1 MRAYERLGE
10 RPRFEIQEPYNTAA
24 TRNFHVFRTTFS
36 YVFDPET
43 PWLPDQIVNELRAQ
57 YDRMNAA
64 GEFKTDNIMVSYMVQ
79 EKTPGLA
86 EYPYAAATRAA
97 ARRAVEGRRTGLHR
111 QNRNNV
117 DWGGLLAQIL
127 REDHY
132 DALDGAENTAGNRLS
147 RVVFEFTEYRIPYGR
162 GATQDLGLMPRALVD
177 LPDIGNGLCGQA
189 CLAYAISPPSIQ
201 KNMRI
206 PARKDLQKAAVAMAE
221 KINVKTSMNITEFDT
236 FTLIHPEYTVVIMGG
251 QTQAMFEQLPTIL
264 PQITS
269 GRLRPLGVTG
279 KNRAPALPNVPTIA
293 ESGVPGYESTAWF
306 TVATSAKV
314 PGPVVQKLNAGLN
327 TVLSNPEVQAKLKD
341 LGMSAVGGGTDYAAK
356 YFASETE
363 KWTRVIKAGNLKAE

>member
-1 MRAYERLGE
+1 M
-10 RPRFEIQEPYNTAA
+10 
-24 TRNFHVFRTTFS
+24 S
-36 YVFDPET
+36 
-43 PWLPDQIVNELRAQ
+43 LR
-57 YDRMNAA
+57 
-64 GEFKTDNIMVSYMVQ
+64 KS
-79 EKTPGLA
+79 
-86 EYPYAAATRAA
+86 
-97 ARRAVEGRRTGLHR
+97 GRRTLLKAGLAACALALSGTAAAQAFPDKPIHMIVPFAPAGSTSILAR
-111 QNRNNV
+111 
-117 DWGGLLAQIL
+117 LLAQYLSPLYNQPVIVENKPGAGGHL
-127 REDHY
+127 
-132 DALDGAENTAGNRLS
+132 GAEF
-147 RVVFEFTEYRIPYGR
+147 VVKAPPDGYALLLGTIGIHAAHALYAKLPYDP
-162 GATQDLGLMPRALVD
+162 AKDLQPILVAVD
-177 LPDIGNGLCGQA
+177 LP
-189 CLAYAISPPSIQ
+189 LALVV
-201 KNMRI
+201 N
-206 PARKDLQKAAVAMAE
+206 PAFPAKTVQDFVAMAKAKPGE
-221 KINVKTSMNITEFDT
+221 INFGSAGSGSSTHMTGELFQLVAGVKLTHIPYKGSMPAVQD
-236 FTLIHPEYTVVIMGG
+236 VMGG

-363 KWTRVIKAGNLKAE
+363 KWTRVIKAGNLKAD

>member
-1 MRAYERLGE
+1 MENKPG
-10 RPRFEIQEPYNTAA
+10 
-24 TRNFHVFRTTFS
+24 
-36 YVFDPET
+36 
-43 PWLPDQIVNELRAQ
+43 
-57 YDRMNAA
+57 A
-64 GEFKTDNIMVSYMVQ
+64 GAH
-79 EKTPGLA
+79 L
-86 EYPYAAATRAA
+86 
-97 ARRAVEGRRTGLHR
+97 
-111 QNRNNV
+111 
-117 DWGGLLAQIL
+117 
-127 REDHY
+127 
-132 DALDGAENTAGNRLS
+132 GAEFVAKAPPDGYTLLLGTIGIHAAHAL
-147 RVVFEFTEYRIPYGR
+147 YAKLPYDP
-162 GATQDLGLMPRALVD
+162 TKDLQPILVAVD
-177 LPDIGNGLCGQA
+177 LP
-189 CLAYAISPPSIQ
+189 LALVV
-201 KNMRI
+201 N
-206 PARKDLQKAAVAMAE
+206 PAFPAKTVQDFVAMAKAKPGE
-221 KINVKTSMNITEFDT
+221 INFGSAGSGSSTHMTGELFQLVAGVKLTHIPYKGSMPAVQD
-236 FTLIHPEYTVVIMGG
+236 VMGG

-363 KWTRVIKAGNLKAE
+363 KWTRVIKAGNLKAD

>member
-1 MRAYERLGE
+1 M
-10 RPRFEIQEPYNTAA
+10 
-24 TRNFHVFRTTFS
+24 S
-36 YVFDPET
+36 
-43 PWLPDQIVNELRAQ
+43 LR
-57 YDRMNAA
+57 
-64 GEFKTDNIMVSYMVQ
+64 KS
-79 EKTPGLA
+79 
-86 EYPYAAATRAA
+86 
-97 ARRAVEGRRTGLHR
+97 GRRTLLKAGLTACALALSGAAAAQAFPDKPIHMIVPFTPAGSTSILAR
-111 QNRNNV
+111 
-117 DWGGLLAQIL
+117 LLAQYLSPLYNQPVIVENKPGAGAHL
-127 REDHY
+127 
-132 DALDGAENTAGNRLS
+132 GAEFVAKAPPDGYTLLLGTIGIHAAHAL
-147 RVVFEFTEYRIPYGR
+147 YAKLPYDP
-162 GATQDLGLMPRALVD
+162 AKDLQPILVAVD
-177 LPDIGNGLCGQA
+177 LP
-189 CLAYAISPPSIQ
+189 LALVV
-201 KNMRI
+201 N
-206 PARKDLQKAAVAMAE
+206 PAFPAKTVQDFVAMAKAKPGE
-221 KINVKTSMNITEFDT
+221 INFGSAGSGSSTHMTGELFQLVAGVKLTHIPYKGSMPAVQD
-236 FTLIHPEYTVVIMGG
+236 VMGG

-363 KWTRVIKAGNLKAE
+363 KWTRVIKAGNLKAD

>member
-1 MRAYERLGE
+1 M
-10 RPRFEIQEPYNTAA
+10 
-24 TRNFHVFRTTFS
+24 S
-36 YVFDPET
+36 
-43 PWLPDQIVNELRAQ
+43 LRKSGRRILLKA
-57 YDRMNAA
+57 
-64 GEFKTDNIMVSYMVQ
+64 
-79 EKTPGLA
+79 GLA
-86 EYPYAAATRAA
+86 ACALALSATAGA
-97 ARRAVEGRRTGLHR
+97 QAFPDKPIHMIVPFTPAGSTSILAR
-111 QNRNNV
+111 
-117 DWGGLLAQIL
+117 LLAQYLSPLYNQPVIVENKPGAGAHL
-127 REDHY
+127 
-132 DALDGAENTAGNRLS
+132 GAEFVAKAPPDGYTLLLGTIGIHAAHAL
-147 RVVFEFTEYRIPYGR
+147 YAKLPYDP
-162 GATQDLGLMPRALVD
+162 TKDLQPILVAVD
-177 LPDIGNGLCGQA
+177 LP
-189 CLAYAISPPSIQ
+189 LALVVNPSF
-201 KNMRI
+201 
-206 PARKDLQKAAVAMAE
+206 PAKTVQDFVAMAKAKPGE
-221 KINVKTSMNITEFDT
+221 INFGSAGSGSSTHMTGELFQLVAGVKLTHIPYKGSMPAVQD
-236 FTLIHPEYTVVIMGG
+236 VMGG

>member
-1 MRAYERLGE
+1 M
-10 RPRFEIQEPYNTAA
+10 
-24 TRNFHVFRTTFS
+24 S
-36 YVFDPET
+36 
-43 PWLPDQIVNELRAQ
+43 LRKSGRRILLKA
-57 YDRMNAA
+57 
-64 GEFKTDNIMVSYMVQ
+64 
-79 EKTPGLA
+79 GLA
-86 EYPYAAATRAA
+86 ACALALSATAGA
-97 ARRAVEGRRTGLHR
+97 QAFPDKPIHMIVPFTPAGSTSILAR
-111 QNRNNV
+111 
-117 DWGGLLAQIL
+117 LLAQYLSPLYNQPVIVENKPGAGAHL
-127 REDHY
+127 
-132 DALDGAENTAGNRLS
+132 GAEFVAKAPPDGYTLLLGTIGIHAAHAL
-147 RVVFEFTEYRIPYGR
+147 YAKLPYDP
-162 GATQDLGLMPRALVD
+162 AKDLQPILVAVD
-177 LPDIGNGLCGQA
+177 LP
-189 CLAYAISPPSIQ
+189 LALVV
-201 KNMRI
+201 N
-206 PARKDLQKAAVAMAE
+206 PAFPAKTVQDFVAMAKAKPGE
-221 KINVKTSMNITEFDT
+221 INFGSAGSGSSTHMTGELFQLVAGVKLTHIPYKGSMPAVQD
-236 FTLIHPEYTVVIMGG
+236 VMGG

-363 KWTRVIKAGNLKAE
+363 KWTRVIKAGNLKAD

>member
-1 MRAYERLGE
+1 M
-10 RPRFEIQEPYNTAA
+10 
-24 TRNFHVFRTTFS
+24 S
-36 YVFDPET
+36 
-43 PWLPDQIVNELRAQ
+43 LR
-57 YDRMNAA
+57 
-64 GEFKTDNIMVSYMVQ
+64 KS
-79 EKTPGLA
+79 
-86 EYPYAAATRAA
+86 
-97 ARRAVEGRRTGLHR
+97 GRRTLLKAGLAACALALSATAGAQAFPDKPIHMIVPFTPAGSTSILAR
-111 QNRNNV
+111 
-117 DWGGLLAQIL
+117 LLAQYLSPLYNQPVIVENKPGAGAHL
-127 REDHY
+127 
-132 DALDGAENTAGNRLS
+132 GAEFVAKAPPDGYTLLLGTIGIHAAHAL
-147 RVVFEFTEYRIPYGR
+147 YAKLPYDP
-162 GATQDLGLMPRALVD
+162 TKDLQPILVAVD
-177 LPDIGNGLCGQA
+177 LP
-189 CLAYAISPPSIQ
+189 LALVVNPSF
-201 KNMRI
+201 
-206 PARKDLQKAAVAMAE
+206 PAKTVQDFVAMAKAKPGE
-221 KINVKTSMNITEFDT
+221 INFGSAGSGSSTHMTGELFQLVAGVKLTHIPYKGSMPAVQD
-236 FTLIHPEYTVVIMGG
+236 VMGG

>member
-1 MRAYERLGE
+1 M
-10 RPRFEIQEPYNTAA
+10 
-24 TRNFHVFRTTFS
+24 S
-36 YVFDPET
+36 
-43 PWLPDQIVNELRAQ
+43 LRKSGRRILLKA
-57 YDRMNAA
+57 
-64 GEFKTDNIMVSYMVQ
+64 
-79 EKTPGLA
+79 GLA
-86 EYPYAAATRAA
+86 ACALALSATAGA
-97 ARRAVEGRRTGLHR
+97 QAFPDKPIHMIVPFTPAGSTSILAR
-111 QNRNNV
+111 
-117 DWGGLLAQIL
+117 LLAQYLSPLYNQPVIVENKPGAGAHL
-127 REDHY
+127 
-132 DALDGAENTAGNRLS
+132 GAEFVAKAPPDGYTLLLGTIGIHAAHAL
-147 RVVFEFTEYRIPYGR
+147 YAKLPYDP
-162 GATQDLGLMPRALVD
+162 TKDLQPILVAVD
-177 LPDIGNGLCGQA
+177 LP
-189 CLAYAISPPSIQ
+189 LALVV
-201 KNMRI
+201 N
-206 PARKDLQKAAVAMAE
+206 PAFPAKTVQDFVAMAKAKPGE
-221 KINVKTSMNITEFDT
+221 INFGSAGSGSSTHMTGELFQLVAGVKLTHIPYKGSMPAVQD
-236 FTLIHPEYTVVIMGG
+236 VMGG

-363 KWTRVIKAGNLKAE
+363 KWTRVIKAGNLKAD

>member
-1 MRAYERLGE
+1 MSLRKSGRRILLKAGLAACALALSG
-10 RPRFEIQEPYNTAA
+10 TAA
-24 TRNFHVFRTTFS
+24 AQAFPDKPIHMIVPF
-36 YVFDPET
+36 T
-43 PWLPDQIVNELRAQ
+43 P
-57 YDRMNAA
+57 A
-64 GEFKTDNIMVSYMVQ
+64 GSTSI
-79 EKTPGLA
+79 LA
-86 EYPYAAATRAA
+86 R
-97 ARRAVEGRRTGLHR
+97 
-111 QNRNNV
+111 
-117 DWGGLLAQIL
+117 LLAQYLSPLYNQPVIVENKPGAGAHL
-127 REDHY
+127 
-132 DALDGAENTAGNRLS
+132 GAEFVAKAPPDGYTLLLGTIGIHAAHAL
-147 RVVFEFTEYRIPYGR
+147 YAKLPYDP
-162 GATQDLGLMPRALVD
+162 TKDLQPILVAVD
-177 LPDIGNGLCGQA
+177 LP
-189 CLAYAISPPSIQ
+189 LALVV
-201 KNMRI
+201 N
-206 PARKDLQKAAVAMAE
+206 PAFPAKTVQDFVAMAKAKPGE
-221 KINVKTSMNITEFDT
+221 INFGSAGSGSSTHMTGELFQLVAGVKLTHIPYKGSMPAVQD
-236 FTLIHPEYTVVIMGG
+236 VMGG

-279 KNRAPALPNVPTIA
+279 KNRAPALPTVPTIA

>member
-1 MRAYERLGE
+1 M
-10 RPRFEIQEPYNTAA
+10 
-24 TRNFHVFRTTFS
+24 S
-36 YVFDPET
+36 
-43 PWLPDQIVNELRAQ
+43 LRKSGRCILLKA
-57 YDRMNAA
+57 
-64 GEFKTDNIMVSYMVQ
+64 
-79 EKTPGLA
+79 GLA
-86 EYPYAAATRAA
+86 ACALALSATAGA
-97 ARRAVEGRRTGLHR
+97 QAFPDKPIHMIVPFTPAGSTSILAR
-111 QNRNNV
+111 
-117 DWGGLLAQIL
+117 LLAQYLSPLYNQPVIVENKPGAGAHL
-127 REDHY
+127 
-132 DALDGAENTAGNRLS
+132 GAEFVAKAPPDGYTLLLGTIGIHAAHAL
-147 RVVFEFTEYRIPYGR
+147 YAKLPYDP
-162 GATQDLGLMPRALVD
+162 TKDLQPILVAVD
-177 LPDIGNGLCGQA
+177 LP
-189 CLAYAISPPSIQ
+189 LALVV
-201 KNMRI
+201 N
-206 PARKDLQKAAVAMAE
+206 PAFPAKTVQDFVAMAKAKPGE
-221 KINVKTSMNITEFDT
+221 INFGSAGSGSSTHMTGELFQLVAGVKLTHIPYKGSMPAVQD
-236 FTLIHPEYTVVIMGG
+236 VMGG

-363 KWTRVIKAGNLKAE
+363 KWTRVIKAGNLKAD